1 MDNPSQPARPDA
13 IFGKGIWYVPAW
25 VGLGLVFYLL
35 NQLAGSQIRSPYW
48 FSELVLYALLLIGL
62 WANRR
67 YNIRKAIPLPR
78 QWAPV
83 LYIFLVWLFGMLF
96 EASLTVTGQGIGGV
110 HPQTLASFILAQ
122 GDYLPLAIVSWWVI
136 RKLHPAFSE
145 LYFLSAGIS
154 LTEGLIFTGA
164 LTAMILSPQFFLAP
178 LGLAYYALAYS
189 SFIALPL
196 LIIDEQLL
204 WDARQVKPYPVPLY
218 WLLGFGIAILV
229 RLFWGLVYSP
239 LVARLFDLPPNIL
252 VVH

>member
-1 MDNPSQPARPDA
+1 MDNPSKPARPDA

-35 NQLAGSQIRSPYW
+35 NLLAGSQIRSPYW

-136 RKLHPAFSE
+136 RMLHPAFSE

-164 LTAMILSPQFFLAP
+164 LTAIILSPQFFLAP

-218 WLLGFGIAILV
+218 WLLGFGSAMLV

-239 LVARLFDLPPNIL
+239 LVARLFDLPPR
-252 VVH
+252 